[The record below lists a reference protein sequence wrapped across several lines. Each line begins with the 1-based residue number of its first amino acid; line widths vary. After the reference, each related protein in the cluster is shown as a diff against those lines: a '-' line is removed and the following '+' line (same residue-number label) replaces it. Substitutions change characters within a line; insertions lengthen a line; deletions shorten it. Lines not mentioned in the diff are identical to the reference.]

1 MSKSNFLY
9 ISIILLVVCLVSSAF
24 IVKETETA
32 IVTEFGKPKKTILEP
47 GLYFR
52 IPFIQKVMKFE
63 SRVLEWDGDRTE
75 IPTYDKKFIF
85 VDTFARWKISDPLQ
99 FFKALKDENGAQ
111 SKIGDI
117 INGAV
122 RDAIAKRYMP
132 ELIMASENYPVNVSI
147 VDDEGN
153 EEIIVVS
160 GARTEIINTIFNSVA
175 LLVNIKYL
183 DEPFIDSNTN
193 GLYDKAEEFNDI
205 DKNGAYDIGEEF
217 SDINYGKI
225 SKSEC
230 RKIENSVYYKSG
242 FCGNGKYDK
251 AEEFVDIDNNGLCT
265 PIEPYID
272 KNENGSYDVGEKYTD
287 LNQNKKY
294 DFGGDNPDFLNLGIE
309 ILDVQIK
316 RLRYTSTVEQAV
328 FRQMITEQYEIA
340 EEFRGRGQGAK
351 LEISGLIT
359 KEEKRI
365 LSEAYKEAQTIKG
378 DADATA
384 IRIYANAY
392 GKNEDFYNFY
402 KSLETYKN
410 TLDPSTFF
418 ILSTDSKY
426 LRFLEK

>member
-183 DEPFIDSNTN
+183 DEPFIDSNAN
-193 GLYDKAEEFNDI
+193 DLYDK
-205 DKNGAYDIGEEF
+205 G
-217 SDINYGKI
+217 
-225 SKSEC
+225 
-230 RKIENSVYYKSG
+230 
-242 FCGNGKYDK
+242 
-251 AEEFVDIDNNGLCT
+251 EEFVDIDNNGLCT

-272 KNENGSYDVGEKYTD
+272 KNENGSYDMGEKYTD

-378 DADATA
+378 DADAAA